1 MVFPTVLQFHHLD
14 RDVRTRRRVLIRSS
28 FEHLKDLVM
37 TVNTRVVAFVLAF
50 ALLAPAD
57 AFAQVSTTAIEE
69 VATAG
74 PFVANSKHMQRFFGQ
89 FKLDAADV
97 MKPLTLVIH
106 NGVGGTAGF
115 NWIRALVGGDMN
127 ITNVRGA
134 EEPSADLVF
143 DESYIERHTINI
155 DLSGKVFEGINT
167 LILEG
172 TGPKGAVMSWV
183 LQGPLTPEFAN
194 INPTTAS
201 VGGRLTLSGK
211 GFSLDPSENQV
222 SIGGRDAQLLYA
234 SRNSL
239 TIKVPEHIGPGKA
252 EIVVTTNNVRSAPY
266 VISIVKPVEDMSVPE
281 Q

>member
-1 MVFPTVLQFHHLD
+1 MKSQLVTFMLALALFAPTPV
-14 RDVRTRRRVLIRSS
+14 
-28 FEHLKDLVM
+28 
-37 TVNTRVVAFVLAF
+37 
-50 ALLAPAD
+50 
-57 AFAQVSTTAIEE
+57 FAQLSTTAIEE

-74 PFVANSKHMQRFFGQ
+74 PFVANSKRMQRFFGQ

-115 NWIRALVGGDMN
+115 NWIRALIGGDMN

-155 DLSGKVFEGINT
+155 DLSGKVFEGVNT

-172 TGPKGAVMSWV
+172 TAPKGAVMSWV
-183 LQGPLTPEFAN
+183 LQGPLTPEFAS
-194 INPTTAS
+194 INPTSAS
-201 VGGRLTLSGK
+201 AGGRLTLSGK
-211 GFSLDPSENQV
+211 GFSLDPSENHV
-222 SIGGRDAQLLYA
+222 SIGGRDAQILYA

-239 TIKVPEHIGPGKA
+239 TVKVPEHLGAG
-252 EIVVTTNNVRSAPY
+252 ETDIVVTTNNVRSAPY
-266 VISIVKPVEDMSVPE
+266 AISVVKVPE
-281 Q
+281 EAPVPDSQ